1 MQILINYYTGFYNA
15 NSSRLIFSAQPPM
28 RSLLVLHLLLGF
40 IFIFYLTN
48 ITAGLHDETNFLSD
62 ADKLALILSPFVDL
76 ISCHHSNLIPLEIDR
91 WIDLTKNMYTCHL
104 HQKLKL
110 DSLNNFNLTNP
121 NPSFESS
128 SSSYSSEVPSFH
140 GSFDPEALLD
150 CIKGELPFNREKLKT
165 FIEELNFLEAQ
176 NITSFQVIE
185 PNETLSA
192 KVQWLESAM
201 LDIFGRQY
209 VSADSNDLKVD
220 ATVKALN
227 WSLSDRVLLLE
238 RLPILLEVLVE
249 AAKAYEASRY
259 FAAMMAL
266 AKATGLVEP
275 FFKVG
280 KRVNQREKEVDELVH
295 TGKIKL
301 GWLVPPSRNKNSFV
315 HRNQASSRKE
325 PSLSD
330 VLSESAPLFSN
341 TFATVKDEVFSNFT
355 HFDDRE

>member
-1 MQILINYYTGFYNA
+1 
-15 NSSRLIFSAQPPM
+15 M
-28 RSLLVLHLLLGF
+28 RSLLVLHRLLGF
-40 IFIFYLTN
+40 IFIFCFTN
-48 ITAGLHDETNFLSD
+48 ITAGLHDEANFLTD
-62 ADKLALILSPFVDL
+62 VDKIALILSPFVDL

-91 WIDLTKNMYTCHL
+91 WIDVTKNMYTCHL

-121 NPSFESS
+121 HPSFDPSS
-128 SSSYSSEVPSFH
+128 SSSYSSQVP
-140 GSFDPEALLD
+140 SFDPEALLD
-150 CIKGELPFNREKLKT
+150 CIKGELPFNHEKLT
-165 FIEELNFLEAQ
+165 IFIEEINFLEAQ

-209 VSADSNDLKVD
+209 VPADSNNLKVD
-220 ATVKALN
+220 VKVKALH
-227 WSLSDRVLLLE
+227 WSFSDRVLLLE

-280 KRVNQREKEVDELVH
+280 KRVNQREREVDELVH

-315 HRNQASSRKE
+315 HRSQASSRKE

-330 VLSESAPLFSN
+330 VLSESVPLFFRYLCDCQRRGIFKFC
-341 TFATVKDEVFSNFT
+341 TFRKT
-355 HFDDRE
+355 R